1 MIDFGKLNFSVSF
14 NPTSAF
20 PLDARYYFDSKTAAD
35 TAAAG
40 AVEVGS
46 ADGTYYIG
54 ENIVVVENNT
64 ATMYLIGPDK
74 KLAPVGRVYIGD
86 DKTIVIGENNTIAVK
101 GFEKAIENQQLRK
114 NADGELEW
122 FTPDTTDIDSLSQKV
137 GNDGTDG
144 NDKSGLYKEV
154 DDLSQKVGNDGTDG
168 KDKSGLYKELD
179 DVVTSLAGVFHFK
192 GTASKYENGDLYKK
206 VSEGETATEVKI
218 TDMRQGDVYQVLG
231 TTEANKENENDQDKE
246 YVYTGEKWELLGFTI
261 NLSNYATTGYVGTK
275 MEEAIKNAVG
285 DARNYTDSQI
295 TALNIEDYAKTEA
308 VTTLISDAKT
318 AAINTADEHADNK
331 IKKAIGEYDKTYTD
345 VKDYIDKQDVATKKS
360 ITDNLGS
367 LASKDEV
374 SETELAE
381 TLKDKINNKAESSI
395 IGELKIGEASY
406 ATVVDYVNQK
416 VTDNTYNDT
425 EIKKNIAGNT
435 DAINKINDETTGIL
449 ATAKGYTDAE
459 LVKKA
464 DAGHTHATSEITGLD
479 DKLGDID
486 TAIEG
491 IKTDTTAKLAEKA
504 DKSHTHATSEITGLD
519 DKLGDIDTAIEGI
532 KTDTTAKLAEK
543 ADKSHTHATS
553 EITGLDT
560 KLGEIDTKLEDR
572 YTKAETNTAIQTAVA
587 GAGHLKRVIVDSL
600 PDQSDADLNTIYMI
614 KKISTEDNLYSE
626 DRNVYTE
633 YMLIETQVDDSGL
646 TALSWEIIGDS
657 AVDLTDYL
665 KKTGN
670 GDELQVTDAS
680 TTDTLKNILAKK
692 ANEADL
698 ATVAKT
704 GAYGDLTG
712 APTKVSA
719 FENDAEYLTATTQVQ
734 SDWNATSG
742 AAQILNKPTLVQ
754 KQVITITKSEEEV
767 FTKTYKNTNAYV
779 LDVQLIDKNT
789 KERVL
794 ATVTYGTIDT
804 TSGTNN
810 SFTVEVSNAEND
822 LIAIVSFLGE
832 GNFDISNN

>member
-54 ENIVVVENNT
+54 ENIVVVENNA

-86 DKTIVIGENNTIAVK
+86 DKTIVIGENNAIAIK
-101 GFEKAIENQQLRK
+101 GFAEAEASQQLRK
-114 NADGELEW
+114 NANGELEW
-122 FTPDTTDIDSLSQKV
+122 FTPDNSTVDGLSTSVGQLKTDVQGLQDKV
-137 GNDGTDG
+137 GNDGKDG
-144 NDKSGLYKEV
+144 KAKTGLYKEV
-154 DDLSQKVGNDGTDG
+154 NDVATNLADNYYDKTTIDG
-168 KDKSGLYKELD
+168 K
-179 DVVTSLAGVFHFK
+179 VAGVFHFR
-192 GTASKYENGDLYKK
+192 GTATKYEKGNLYKK
-206 VSEGETATEVKI
+206 DGETEVII
-218 TDMRQGDVYQVLG
+218 TDMREGDVYQILAAKA
-231 TTEANKENENDQDKE
+231 EEDKE
-246 YVYTGEKWELLGFTI
+246 YVYTGTAWELLGFTVD
-261 NLSNYATTGYVGTK
+261 LSNYVTTSAMTTAISTAKTELQTYADGKATEATT
-275 MEEAIKNAVG
+275 AANA
-285 DARNYTDSQI
+285 YTDGKI
-295 TALNIEDYAKTEA
+295 TDLKIGDYAKTTDVESK
-308 VTTLISDAKT
+308 ISTAKT
-318 AAINTADEHADNK
+318 EAIAEAGTNADTKIVDKVGEIGEVTVKKYVDDKAASLTADINAQ
-331 IKKAIGEYDKTYTD
+331 
-345 VKDYIDKQDVATKKS
+345 KDRIDG
-360 ITDNLGS
+360 LGS
-367 LASKDEV
+367 LASKSEV

-381 TLKDKINNKAESSI
+381 ALKTKINGKADKADTLAGYGITDAMTSTAIAGAISTAKDGAIADAGTKAEAKI
-395 IGELKIGEASY
+395 KNAIGEIGDAV
-406 ATVVDYVNQK
+406 TVKDYV
-416 VTDNTYNDT
+416 DNTVATNKYNDT
-425 EIKKNIAGNT
+425 AIKADIKKNT
-435 DAINKINDETTGIL
+435 DAIATINNETTGIL
-449 ATAKGYTDAE
+449 ATAKGYTDTE
-459 LVKKA
+459 V
-464 DAGHTHATSEITGLD
+464 
-479 DKLGDID
+479 
-486 TAIEG
+486 
-491 IKTDTTAKLAEKA
+491 AKKA
-504 DKSHTHATSEITGLD
+504 DKSHTHATSDITGLD
-519 DKLGDIDTAIEGI
+519 DKLGEIDTAIDGV
-532 KTDTTAKLAEK
+532 KTYIDTEVAKK
-543 ADKSHTHATS
+543 ANVEHTHVTS
-553 EITGLDT
+553 DITGLDT

-587 GAGHLKRVIVDSL
+587 GAGHLKRVIVETL
-600 PDQSDADLNTIYMI
+600 PELADADLNTIYMV
-614 KKISTEDNLYSE
+614 KKTSTKDK
-626 DRNVYTE
+626 NVYTE
-633 YMLIETQVDDSGL
+633 YMVIEVESIR
-646 TALSWEIIGDS
+646 SWEEIGDS

-665 KKTGN
+665 KKTDN
-670 GDELQVTDAS
+670 GDELKVTDLSGKEA
-680 TTDTLKNILAKK
+680 TVDTLKNALNKK

-698 ATVAKT
+698 AKVAKS

>member
-20 PLDARYYFDSKTAAD
+20 PLDARYYFDSKIAAD

-54 ENIVVVENNT
+54 ENIVVVENNV

-86 DKTIVIGENNTIAVK
+86 DKTIVIGENNTIAIK
-101 GFEKAIENQQLRK
+101 GFEEANKNQQLRK

-122 FTPDTTDIDSLSQKV
+122 FTPDNTTVDGLSKSVGQLKTDVAGLQEKV
-137 GNDGTDG
+137 GNDGET
-144 NDKSGLYKEV
+144 KSGLYKEIDEV
-154 DDLSQKVGNDGTDG
+154 ATNLADNYYDKTTIDG
-168 KDKSGLYKELD
+168 K
-179 DVVTSLAGVFHFK
+179 VAGVFHFK

-206 VSEGETATEVKI
+206 EGETEVKI
-218 TDMRQGDVYQVLG
+218 TDMREGDVYQILAAKA
-231 TTEANKENENDQDKE
+231 EEDKE
-246 YVYTGEKWELLGFTI
+246 YVYTGTAWELLGFTVD
-261 NLSNYATTGYVGTK
+261 LSNYVTTSAMTEAIGQAKTELQSYADEKATDATT
-275 MEEAIKNAVG
+275 AANA
-285 DARNYTDSQI
+285 YTDGKI
-295 TALNIEDYAKTEA
+295 ADLKIGDYAKTADVESK
-308 VTTLISDAKT
+308 ISTAKT
-318 AAINTADEHADNK
+318 ETITEAGTNAEDKIAAKVGEIGEVTVKKYVDDKAASLTADINAQ
-331 IKKAIGEYDKTYTD
+331 
-345 VKDYIDKQDVATKKS
+345 KDRIDG
-360 ITDNLGS
+360 LGS
-367 LASKDEV
+367 LASKSEV

-381 TLKDKINNKAESSI
+381 ALKTKINGKADKADTLAGYGITDAMTSTAIAGAISTAKDGAIADAGTKAEAKI
-395 IGELKIGEASY
+395 KNAIGEIGDAV
-406 ATVVDYVNQK
+406 TVKDYV
-416 VTDNTYNDT
+416 DNTVATNKYNDT
-425 EIKKNIAGNT
+425 AIKADIKKNT
-435 DAINKINDETTGIL
+435 DAIATINNETTGIL
-449 ATAKGYTDAE
+449 ATAKGYTDTE
-459 LVKKA
+459 V
-464 DAGHTHATSEITGLD
+464 
-479 DKLGDID
+479 
-486 TAIEG
+486 
-491 IKTDTTAKLAEKA
+491 AKKA
-504 DKSHTHATSEITGLD
+504 DKSHTHATSDITGLD
-519 DKLGDIDTAIEGI
+519 DKLGEIDTAIDGV
-532 KTDTTAKLAEK
+532 KTYIDTEVAKK
-543 ADKSHTHATS
+543 ANVEHTHVTS
-553 EITGLDT
+553 DITGLDT

-587 GAGHLKRVIVDSL
+587 GAGHLKRVIVETL
-600 PDQSDADLNTIYMI
+600 PELADADLNTIYMV
-614 KKISTEDNLYSE
+614 KKTSTKDK
-626 DRNVYTE
+626 NVYTE
-633 YMLIETQVDDSGL
+633 YMVIEVESIR
-646 TALSWEIIGDS
+646 SWEEIGDS

-665 KKTGN
+665 KKTDN
-670 GDELQVTDAS
+670 GDELKVTDLS
-680 TTDTLKNILAKK
+680 GKEVTVDTLKNALNKK

-698 ATVAKT
+698 AKVAKS